1 VRQTIVW
8 ARLFGVA
15 GVVVEAVELDEV
27 LGAAVARVRLRRG
40 QRRRCGVCGRRCSL
54 YDRGEGRRLWRAMD
68 LGTRMAFVEAE
79 VPRVSCRTHGV
90 VVARVPWARHGS
102 RFTRGFEDQ
111 CAWLAVHISK
121 TTLAEFVRIA
131 WRTVGGI
138 IGRVVEEWSASF
150 DGFAGL
156 SKIGIDEVSF
166 RRGQRYL
173 TVVVDHE
180 TARVVW
186 VQEGRDEATLER
198 FFDRL
203 GPVRA
208 AALRFVTADGA
219 AWIKN
224 VVKRR
229 CPQATLCLDPF
240 HVVSWATDALDEVR
254 REVWNE
260 ARRSGQT
267 ALARELKGA
276 RYALWKNPE
285 NLTRRQQAKL
295 ADIARTN
302 KPLYR
307 AHLLKEQLREV
318 FRLPFRAAV
327 GSTLSFGSLRA
338 PGALDP
344 ISLGRH
350 RDDTAVRP
358 EQRASRVSQHPYP
371 PADTDRLRLPLGP
384 ASNRLGHARPWWN
397 VPAAARTAMTT
408 HGKSRRPSFRR
419 PAL

>member
-1 VRQTIVW
+1 MRQAIVW

-15 GVVVEAVELDEV
+15 GVVVEAVELDED

-54 YDRGEGRRLWRAMD
+54 YDRGEGPRLWRAMD

-79 VPRVSCRTHGV
+79 VPRVSCRAHGV

-102 RFTRGFEDQ
+102 RFTRDFEDQ

-138 IGRVVEEWSASF
+138 IGRVVEEWSAGF

-240 HVVSWATDALDEVR
+240 HVVSWATDALDQVR

-285 NLTRRQQAKL
+285 NLTRRQEAKL

-327 GSTLSFGSLRA
+327 ALLEHWLQWARRSRLAPFVRLARSIRSHWADIVTTLQYGLSNARVESVNTRIRLLTRIAFGFHSAQPLIA
-338 PGALDP
+338 LVMLALGGLCPPLPGR
-344 ISLGRH
+344 S
-350 RDDTAVRP
+350 
-358 EQRASRVSQHPYP
+358 
-371 PADTDRLRLPLGP
+371 
-384 ASNRLGHARPWWN
+384 
-397 VPAAARTAMTT
+397 
-408 HGKSRRPSFRR
+408 
-419 PAL
+419 